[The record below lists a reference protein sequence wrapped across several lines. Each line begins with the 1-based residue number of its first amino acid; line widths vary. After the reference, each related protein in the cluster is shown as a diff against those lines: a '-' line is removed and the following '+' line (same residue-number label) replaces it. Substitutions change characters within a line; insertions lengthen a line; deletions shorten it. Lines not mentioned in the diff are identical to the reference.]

1 MQFNYQ
7 NARIEEEN
15 HSDFRRYGLLNKNL
29 VDDEQEFDNYLY
41 KSLLDKVKVYEKSN
55 NSLENLSEALRND
68 VKVLSSNN
76 ANLENDLNNVKNK
89 LIETEKKLVNA
100 ERAINILMNKSMNL

>member
-29 VDDEQEFDNYLY
+29 VDDEQELDNYLY
-41 KSLLDKVKVYEKSN
+41 KSLLDKVKIYEESN

-68 VKVLSSNN
+68 VQVLSNN
-76 ANLENDLNNVKNK
+76 NVNLENELNNIKNK
-89 LIETEKKLVNA
+89 LVETENKLINA
-100 ERAINILMNKSMNL
+100 ERTIKNLMNKSMN

>member
-29 VDDEQEFDNYLY
+29 VDDEQELDNYLY
-41 KSLLDKVKVYEKSN
+41 KSK
-55 NSLENLSEALRND
+55 LSR
-68 VKVLSSNN
+68 VRHIIIIRVR
-76 ANLENDLNNVKNK
+76 V
-89 LIETEKKLVNA
+89 
-100 ERAINILMNKSMNL
+100 ERLKIP